1 MTSRLGLRLLSNSLG
16 DKARCQKWMEMSLAL
31 CTHAVNGDSTKA
43 EVSTTS
49 NEICIHLLMVFLVQL
64 YRCYE
69 RLLLRLS

>member
-1 MTSRLGLRLLSNSLG
+1 MTSRLRLKLLSNSLG

-43 EVSTTS
+43 EVCTTS
-49 NEICIHLLMVFLVQL
+49 NEICIHLLMVSLAQL

>member
-1 MTSRLGLRLLSNSLG
+1 MTSRSRLKLLSNSLG
-16 DKARCQKWMEMSLAL
+16 DKARCQKCMEMSLAL

-43 EVSTTS
+43 EVGTTS
-49 NEICIHLLMVFLVQL
+49 NEICIHLLMVSLAQL

>member
-1 MTSRLGLRLLSNSLG
+1 MTSRLGLKLVLNSLG

-43 EVSTTS
+43 EVGTTS
-49 NEICIHLLMVFLVQL
+49 NEICIQLLMVFLAQL